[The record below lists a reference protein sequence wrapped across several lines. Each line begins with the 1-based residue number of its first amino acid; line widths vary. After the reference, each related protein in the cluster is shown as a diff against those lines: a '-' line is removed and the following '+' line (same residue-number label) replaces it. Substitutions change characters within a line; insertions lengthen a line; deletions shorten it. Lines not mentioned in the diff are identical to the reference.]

1 MLANDKSILKFYLIA
16 STIVNALIILLVCS
30 LARADDTIAVQT
42 VAWESSNQSF
52 IGQVAVASVIKTRM
66 VERHQTSKAVCKAPY
81 QFSCWH
87 PKTGKATQQRRIT
100 DKERAKAKQAWDIA
114 VPGKYNHYCRY
125 DVKPAWTKAAK
136 SSVRIGDHV
145 FYEL

>member
-16 STIVNALIILLVCS
+16 STIVNALVILLVCS
-30 LARADDTIAVQT
+30 LARADEVAIRTIVY
-42 VAWESSNQSF
+42 EGSNQS
-52 IGQVAVASVIKTRM
+52 IEGQVAIASVIKTRM
-66 VERHQTSKAVCKAPY
+66 VQRHLTAKNVCKQAW